1 MAVSLRR
8 AMIQLWAIR
17 PSVCGPGL
25 KIKKKNENLVPKEMK
40 RVKLSRKNLLKF
52 TFRAVTPSI

>member
-40 RVKLSRKNLLKF
+40 RVHYHER
-52 TFRAVTPSI
+52 IY